1 MLASVKPVLWEG
13 KNVKTVG
20 AVIGGLWEI
29 RIHFFIDIM
38 TDIYIYSSDFSADQT
53 NLVKM

>member
-20 AVIGGLWEI
+20 PVIGGLWEI
-29 RIHFFIDIM
+29 RIHFFIDI
-38 TDIYIYSSDFSADQT
+38 YIYSPDFSADQT